1 MRYEELLEIAQ
12 EQGFS
17 LVNDF
22 ESDILILEDDFGFPE
37 AYFLVDEDGEAV
49 EIDEDDY
56 LDLYTS

>member
-1 MRYEELLEIAQ
+1 MTYESILEMAQ

-37 AYFLVDEDGEAV
+37 AYFLVDENGEAV

>member
-1 MRYEELLEIAQ
+1 MTYESVLEMAQ

-17 LVNDF
+17 LINDF

-56 LDLYTS
+56 LDLIY